1 MGFQSA
7 LTGTINTILGS
18 AALQQLKRNTNE
30 EAYQLANKAVEE
42 AGAKYDPKSDVYRQQ
57 FPYED
62 YIMNLRSTKGRQDI
76 AKEEI
81 PPDDP
86 RYGKERGAYSWVGEV
101 VKEWADEQTVEAVKR
116 VATTSRQQMAQMLKI
131 SPKTAEKL
139 GYPTEVK
146 NGKQ

>member
-18 AALQQLKRNTNE
+18 VAVQQLKRNTSE
-30 EAYQLANKAVEE
+30 EAYKMASEALNE
-42 AGAKYDPKSDVYRQQ
+42 AGAKYDPKSDAYRQQ

-62 YIMNLRSTKGRQDI
+62 YIMNLRSTQGRQSI

-86 RYGKERGAYSWVGEV
+86 RHGKERGAYSWVGEIT
-101 VKEWADEQTVEAVKR
+101 KEWADEQTIEGIQR
-116 VATTSRQQMAQMLKI
+116 VMATSRQQMAQMLKI
-131 SPKTAEKL
+131 SPKRAEQL

-146 NGKQ
+146 HGK